1 MENVY
6 SQIDVNAYVAQY
18 MDETGCSF
26 REACEELEID
36 PTKVF
41 VAYSEDSELQ

>member
-6 SQIDVNAYVAQY
+6 SQIDVNAYVAKY

-26 REACEELEID
+26 SEACEELEID
-36 PTKVF
+36 TTKVF

>member
-6 SQIDVNAYVAQY
+6 SQIDVNAYVAKY
-18 MDETGCSF
+18 MDEMGCNLN
-26 REACEELEID
+26 EACEELGID

-41 VAYSEDSELQ
+41 TSKSDSEELQ